1 MGKTK
6 VKIPGVVVVPEAL
19 VGMLGQV
26 ANRGKC
32 HLVGGS
38 DVTEAIVTHQI
49 RLDVVPDVADDV
61 LLDAEKIKRKKG
73 LLTSRKSSS

>member
-6 VKIPGVVVVPEAL
+6 VKIPGVLIVPEAL
-19 VGMLGQV
+19 VGVLGQL
-26 ANRGKC
+26 ANRGKR

-38 DVTEAIVTHQI
+38 TMAVAVVAHQV

-61 LLDAEKIKRKKG
+61 LLDAETVREKKDG
-73 LLTSRKSSS
+73 NR